1 MSGSEEIAVHLV
13 VLLAGVLSH
22 FQHVFGLHSLLVFV
36 GGLELQRLRF
46 LLGEINL
53 VVLVETLCL
62 WGLGLRGE
70 LIEQNLLL
78 HFALLVLHGV
88 EHGVLQTGLQ
98 QLDVALLQVLFVRV
112 SDDLSHLAQ
121 SLSKALLVALQL
133 LSHLILLLHY
143 LHVE

>member
-1 MSGSEEIAVHLV
+1 
-13 VLLAGVLSH
+13 
-22 FQHVFGLHSLLVFV
+22 
-36 GGLELQRLRF
+36 
-46 LLGEINL
+46 
-53 VVLVETLCL
+53 
-62 WGLGLRGE
+62 
-70 LIEQNLLL
+70 
-78 HFALLVLHGV
+78 
-88 EHGVLQTGLQ
+88 LQ